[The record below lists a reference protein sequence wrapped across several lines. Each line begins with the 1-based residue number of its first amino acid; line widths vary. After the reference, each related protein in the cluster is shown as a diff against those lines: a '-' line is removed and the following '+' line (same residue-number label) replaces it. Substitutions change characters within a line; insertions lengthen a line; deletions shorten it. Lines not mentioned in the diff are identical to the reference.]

1 MTEKETCW
9 NISCVE
15 VLMLEMKELKN
26 LFQLNYDIILFSPM
40 MIIHLK
46 HPTLRSYHSRK
57 GTPHSQRIPTV
68 GDHKA
73 CHKNKDC
80 TQTWISN
87 YCVSKV
93 SRFTSRHVSITFVY
107 DQICLLENN
116 ILFFSIILFC
126 SASLL
131 SYLYFKIASWQ
142 CIFLLQCI

>member
-1 MTEKETCW
+1 
-9 NISCVE
+9 
-15 VLMLEMKELKN
+15 MKKLKN

-57 GTPHSQRIPTV
+57 GAPHSQRIPTV

-73 CHKNKDC
+73 CHKIRIVHKHEFP
-80 TQTWISN
+80 TIVFQKSPGL
-87 YCVSKV
+87 
-93 SRFTSRHVSITFVY
+93 RHVPITFVY
-107 DQICLLENN
+107 DKICLLEN